1 MSPYSLPGFSHRL
14 PCRGPDPPA
23 PPRLASLALG
33 RPGRGAPSL
42 PVGPRWL
49 NELPLPC
56 STIQIS
62 AASFHRYRPPSDP
75 IRVDLEPRVRSMQCF
90 LSFFILINFA
100 QVPSTTRFKNINPPF
115 FGALPPIPSLP
126 SFPLAHCLREL
137 TGEIRRCLG
146 GGAGVS
152 APPVAYWGFSVL
164 SHSRLS
170 SIPEPGGSCQMP
182 QSFSH

>member
-1 MSPYSLPGFSHRL
+1 
-14 PCRGPDPPA
+14 
-23 PPRLASLALG
+23 
-33 RPGRGAPSL
+33 
-42 PVGPRWL
+42 
-49 NELPLPC
+49 
-56 STIQIS
+56 
-62 AASFHRYRPPSDP
+62 
-75 IRVDLEPRVRSMQCF
+75 MQCF

-115 FGALPPIPSLP
+115 FGALSPIPSLP

-137 TGEIRRCLG
+137 TGEIRCLS
-146 GGAGVS
+146 GAVS

-182 QSFSH
+182 QAFSH